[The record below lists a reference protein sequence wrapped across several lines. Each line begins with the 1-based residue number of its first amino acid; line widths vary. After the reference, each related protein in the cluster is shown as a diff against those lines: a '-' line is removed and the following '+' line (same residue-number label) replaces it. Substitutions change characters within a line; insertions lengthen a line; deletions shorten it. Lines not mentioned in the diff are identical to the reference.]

1 MDKQVENLINKS
13 VERVFQSWFIDS
25 DKRRKLIV
33 ATFDYLSRIYGIIK
47 NKPDKRECSVV
58 ELMKLVGLDYG
69 MVYKNGKRMLYY
81 TLEEAVHDSL
91 TYFIFDLK
99 ECNLL

>member
-69 MVYKNGKRMLYY
+69 MVYKNDKRMLYY

>member
-1 MDKQVENLINKS
+1 MDKQVENLIDKS

-33 ATFDYLSRIYGIIK
+33 ATFDYLSHIYGIIK
-47 NKPDKRECSVV
+47 NEPDKKGCSAV

-69 MVYKNGKRMLYY
+69 KVYKNGKRMSYY
-81 TLEEAVHDSL
+81 TLEESVHDSL
-91 TYFIFDLK
+91 TYFISYSK
-99 ECNLL
+99 EYNLL

>member
-1 MDKQVENLINKS
+1 MDKQVENLIDKS

-47 NKPDKRECSVV
+47 NNPDKRECSVV
-58 ELMKLVGLDYG
+58 ELMKLVGLDYS
-69 MVYKNGKRMLYY
+69 MVYKNGKRMSYY

-99 ECNLL
+99 ERNLL

>member
-1 MDKQVENLINKS
+1 MDKQVENLIDKS

-33 ATFDYLSRIYGIIK
+33 ATFDYLSRICDIIK
-47 NKPDKRECSVV
+47 NEPDKKECPVV

-69 MVYKNGKRMLYY
+69 MVYKNGKRMSYY
-81 TLEEAVHDSL
+81 TLEEAVHDSFA
-91 TYFIFDLK
+91 YFISDFK

>member
-1 MDKQVENLINKS
+1 MDKQVENLIDKS
-13 VERVFQSWFIDS
+13 VERVFQAWFIDS

-33 ATFDYLSRIYGIIK
+33 ATFDYLSRIYDIIK
-47 NKPDKRECSVV
+47 NEPDKKECPVV

-69 MVYKNGKRMLYY
+69 MVYKNGKRMSYY

-91 TYFIFDLK
+91 AYFISDFK